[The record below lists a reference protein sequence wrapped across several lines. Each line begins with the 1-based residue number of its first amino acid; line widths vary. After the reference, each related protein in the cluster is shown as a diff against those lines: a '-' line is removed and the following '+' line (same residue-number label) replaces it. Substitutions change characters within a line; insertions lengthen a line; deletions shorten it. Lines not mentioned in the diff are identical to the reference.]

1 MKLTKTLKNL
11 FFIISKKDKYLILFL
26 IVSSVII
33 SLVDYLT
40 LFFVA
45 PLLGYTLPE
54 KIFSFSIF
62 EKFLIFNDD
71 VSSLLIL
78 IGSLI
83 ILKNIL
89 NVFFYFATS
98 VFVNFL
104 SRNLIYE
111 LTKYYKMLNI
121 SEFLLQDKH
130 SYFQKIFYECEQTIE
145 GGLQQLIIGF
155 KNLFIIFIIF
165 YFLIFSEIL
174 NVFYP
179 SLILIFICGILI
191 YLLSY
196 IAIKTGE
203 KRLIYRGELIKK
215 FSDYLSIIFDIK
227 FLKEK
232 FYFEKQIKK
241 VTNKLAQ
248 AKNASIAY
256 IVLPKPLLE
265 VFVSS
270 SIILVS
276 LYHINNELDFNDI
289 FPTLILFLLALFRLG
304 PTLMEISRAYNV
316 LMSTSPSINLIHGEY
331 VKLKKF
337 NDKGG
342 YTKSFEFIDN
352 IKLKDVDLLYRDKII
367 LNKVDFE
374 IFKNKSYGIY
384 GESGSGKTSLV
395 NIISNLVNID
405 KGEYLVNGK
414 NMASEN
420 IDWNNKLM
428 YIRQNPSIINGS
440 ISENI
445 ALGVE
450 PEKINQ
456 KKVNDLLKMVKLESF
471 LTKNN
476 TSINFKINNLNDK
489 ISGGEKQRIAIA
501 RALYF
506 DPDLLI
512 CDEITAS
519 LDSFNET
526 SIMEIIQ
533 NLLGNKTIIF
543 ISHKIKLLDKFD
555 HIYKLNNGNL
565 IHEK

>member
-1 MKLTKTLKNL
+1 
-11 FFIISKKDKYLILFL
+11 
-26 IVSSVII
+26 
-33 SLVDYLT
+33 
-40 LFFVA
+40 
-45 PLLGYTLPE
+45 
-54 KIFSFSIF
+54 
-62 EKFLIFNDD
+62 
-71 VSSLLIL
+71 
-78 IGSLI
+78 
-83 ILKNIL
+83 
-89 NVFFYFATS
+89 
-98 VFVNFL
+98 
-104 SRNLIYE
+104 
-111 LTKYYKMLNI
+111 
-121 SEFLLQDKH
+121 
-130 SYFQKIFYECEQTIE
+130 
-145 GGLQQLIIGF
+145 
-155 KNLFIIFIIF
+155 
-165 YFLIFSEIL
+165 
-174 NVFYP
+174 
-179 SLILIFICGILI
+179 
-191 YLLSY
+191 
-196 IAIKTGE
+196 
-203 KRLIYRGELIKK
+203 
-215 FSDYLSIIFDIK
+215 
-227 FLKEK
+227 
-232 FYFEKQIKK
+232 
-241 VTNKLAQ
+241 
-248 AKNASIAY
+248 
-256 IVLPKPLLE
+256 
-265 VFVSS
+265 
-270 SIILVS
+270 
-276 LYHINNELDFNDI
+276 
-289 FPTLILFLLALFRLG
+289 
-304 PTLMEISRAYNV
+304 MEISRAYNV